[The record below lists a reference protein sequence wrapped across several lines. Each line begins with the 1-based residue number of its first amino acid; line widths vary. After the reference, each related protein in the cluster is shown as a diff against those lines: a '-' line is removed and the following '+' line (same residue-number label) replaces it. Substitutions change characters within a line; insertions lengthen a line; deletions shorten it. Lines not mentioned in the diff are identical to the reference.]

1 MCERRYAPGMK
12 RLAVA
17 LLLCVAAFTS
27 AAEGSDP
34 DPDEFTPP
42 GYEFCGWQDFVN
54 GGWAM
59 EWSED
64 LRGVYLVAFADGMS
78 CQAAR
83 RNTRRMR
90 YSKTAP
96 YRPLRPGYRCRTLN
110 SAHEYSDV
118 RCVKIGGSRKFR
130 FQTGA

>member
-1 MCERRYAPGMK
+1 MRSIVLALLCLAA
-12 RLAVA
+12 LTAVA
-17 LLLCVAAFTS
+17 RAA
-27 AAEGSDP
+27 DP
-34 DPDEFTPP
+34 DPDEFTPR

-64 LRGVYLVAFADGMS
+64 LSGAYLVAFADGIS
-78 CQAAR
+78 CAAAR
-83 RNTRRMR
+83 RNIRRVR
-90 YSKTAP
+90 YSKVAP
-96 YRPLRPGYRCRTLN
+96 YRPIRPGYRCRTLE

-118 RCVKIGGSRKFR
+118 RCVRRGGSRKFR